1 MNDDFFGEEHGMFRE
16 TCRKFVEREVVPHHA
31 QWEQDGMVSREVWRK
46 AGDQGLL
53 CTDVPEEYGGLGLDD
68 FRYSM
73 IVNEEMVRAGASGP
87 AFSLQNDMVAPYLLN
102 YGTEDQK
109 KRFLPKMVTGECI
122 GAIAMTEPNTGS
134 DLAGVKTRAERQDD
148 LYLLNGQKTMI
159 TNGILNDLV
168 IVVAKTDLE
177 AGHGGI
183 SMVLVEDG
191 MDGYDHSRKLE
202 KMGMPA
208 QDTGELF
215 FDNVEVPVE
224 NLLGEEGQGFYY
236 LMRQLPRERLSIAVT
251 SVAAAET
258 ALEMT
263 IEYCRERTAFGRPIG
278 KFQHNR
284 FKLAEMKTESEIG
297 RVFVNHCAILYNR
310 DALSTE
316 MGAMAKWWTTEM
328 QKRVIDTCVQLHGGY
343 GYMME
348 YPIARAYV
356 DSRVQTIYGGTT
368 EIMKEIIGRG
378 MGF

>member
-1 MNDDFFGEEHGMFRE
+1 MNDQFFGEEHRMFRE
-16 TCRKFVEREVVPHHA
+16 SCRKFVEREVVPHHA
-31 QWEQDGMVSREVWRK
+31 QWEQDGMVSRDVWRK
-46 AGDQGLL
+46 AGGQGLL
-53 CTDVPEEYGGLGLDD
+53 CPDVPEEYGGLGLDD

-102 YGTEDQK
+102 YGTEEQK
-109 KRFLPKMVTGECI
+109 RRFLPKMVTGECI

-148 LYLLNGQKTMI
+148 HYLLNGQKTMI

-168 IVVAKTDLE
+168 VVVAKTDPE

-183 SMVLVEDG
+183 SLVLVEDG
-191 MDGYDHSRKLE
+191 MDGYDHSRKLD
-202 KMGMPA
+202 KIGMPA

-215 FDNVEVPVE
+215 FDNVKVPVE

-251 SVAAAET
+251 SIAAAET
-258 ALEMT
+258 AIEMT
-263 IEYCRERTAFGRPIG
+263 IEYCRERTASGRPIG

-284 FKLAEMKTESEIG
+284 FKLAEMKTEAAIG
-297 RVFVNHCAILYNR
+297 RVFVNHCAMLYNR
-310 DALSTE
+310 GKLSTE